1 MKKLHKK
8 GFLMGAILGML
19 ANAGMGLLSSFIDK
33 GKDEAVKLIKDK
45 TGIDLN
51 EKKELSPEDLQK
63 LKEFEIKNKELIL
76 QKLQMYLADT
86 QDARKTFT
94 ALNTSDKTPLFNKI
108 FPNVLAGVTVIL
120 TFVLFYMFAQGN
132 FEGAKKDIVIY
143 ILGVLSTITTQ
154 IFAFYFGSS
163 MGSKEKTEILKE
175 KNA

>member
-1 MKKLHKK
+1 
-8 GFLMGAILGML
+8 MGAILGML

-33 GKDEAVKLIKDK
+33 GKDEAVKFIKDK
-45 TGIDLN
+45 TGIDLSQ
-51 EKKELSPEDLQK
+51 KKELTPEELQK

-120 TFVLFYMFAQGN
+120 TFSLFYLLFFKEDISSAT
-132 FEGAKKDIVIY
+132 KDIILY
-143 ILGVLSTITTQ
+143 TLGVLNTITTQ

-163 MGSKEKTEILKE
+163 MGSKEKTEVLARIK
-175 KNA
+175 K